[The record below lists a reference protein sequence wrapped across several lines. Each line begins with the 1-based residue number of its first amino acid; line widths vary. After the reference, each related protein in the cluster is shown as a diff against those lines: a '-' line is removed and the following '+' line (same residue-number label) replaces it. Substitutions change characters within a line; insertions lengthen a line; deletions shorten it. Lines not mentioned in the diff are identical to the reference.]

1 MRASAEK
8 KSTAMECQTLVGAL
22 RGVPLELARHR
33 LGQISQ
39 IARDSRSADVICCH
53 WPNSRFDR
61 IERLAQALLEAPPPD
76 LSAMAMDELELLRVA
91 LQSDMSRFTD
101 LLEDVHDKPDWRM
114 AYLCYFVPFALAV
127 LSDATWGRQ

>member
-1 MRASAEK
+1 MRTEK
-8 KSTAMECQTLVGAL
+8 ESLAMECSTIPGVL
-22 RGVPLELARHR
+22 RGVPLELARYR
-33 LGQISQ
+33 LAQIAR

-61 IERLAQALLEAPPPD
+61 IERLAEALLESPPPD

-101 LLEDVHDKPDWRM
+101 LLEDVHNKPDWRM

-127 LSDATWGRQ
+127 LSDATWGR

>member
-1 MRASAEK
+1 
-8 KSTAMECQTLVGAL
+8 MECPTISAVL
-22 RGVPLELARHR
+22 RGVPLGLARHR
-33 LGQISQ
+33 LAQIAQ
-39 IARDSRSADVICCH
+39 IARDSRSTDAICRS

-61 IERLAQALLEAPPPD
+61 IEQLADALLEAPPAD
-76 LSAMAMDELELLRVA
+76 LSAMAMDELQLLRVA

-127 LSDATWGRQ
+127 LSDATWGKM